1 MKILGITGGIGS
13 GKTLVLNIF
22 KENYNAEIIEADRL
36 GHELMEPGRAVYNNV
51 VSYFGRDILGKDDTI
66 DRKKLGGIVF
76 ADKDKLRKLNGL
88 SHPVIRDEILRI
100 IDEGRNRGTELL
112 VLEAALL
119 IEEGYSNLCDHMV
132 YVYSPVEIRINRLME
147 YRGFDRERA
156 LAVISS
162 QKPEKYYRDNCD
174 LVIDNSGDRFQTEE
188 NIRQM
193 MVGMY

>member
-1 MKILGITGGIGS
+1 MKVLGITGGIGS
-13 GKTLVLNIF
+13 GKTLALNIL
-22 KENYNAEIIEADRL
+22 KEKYNAEIIEADRL

-100 IDEGRNRGTELL
+100 IDEGRNRGTELV

-119 IEEGYSNLCDHMV
+119 IEEGYSSICDHMV

-156 LAVISS
+156 LAVIRS
-162 QKPEKYYRDNCD
+162 QKPEEYYRDNCD
-174 LVIDNSGDRFQTEE
+174 LMIDNSGDRFQTEE

>member
-1 MKILGITGGIGS
+1 MKVLGITGGIGS
-13 GKTLVLNIF
+13 GKTLVLNIL

-76 ADKDKLRKLNGL
+76 ADKDKLRKLNEL

-100 IDEGRNRGTELL
+100 IDEGRNRGTELV

-119 IEEGYSNLCDHMV
+119 IEEGYSSLCDHMV
-132 YVYSPVEIRINRLME
+132 YVHSPVEIRINRLME

-156 LAVISS
+156 LAVIRS
-162 QKPEKYYRDNCD
+162 QNPEKYYRDNCD
-174 LVIDNSGDRFQTEE
+174 LMIDNSGDRFQTEE

>member
-1 MKILGITGGIGS
+1 MKVLGITGGIGS
-13 GKTLVLNIF
+13 GKTLVLNIL

-100 IDEGRNRGTELL
+100 IDEGRNRGTELV

-119 IEEGYSNLCDHMV
+119 IEVGYSSLCDHMV

-156 LAVISS
+156 LAVIRS
-162 QKPEKYYRDNCD
+162 QNPEKYYRDNCD
-174 LVIDNSGDRFQTEE
+174 LMIDNSGDRFQTEE

>member
-1 MKILGITGGIGS
+1 MKVLGITGGIGS
-13 GKTLVLNIF
+13 GKTLVLNIL

-76 ADKDKLRKLNGL
+76 ADKDKLRKLNEL

-100 IDEGRNRGTELL
+100 IDEGRNRGTELV

-119 IEEGYSNLCDHMV
+119 IEGGYSSLCDHMV

-156 LAVISS
+156 LAVIRS
-162 QKPEKYYRDNCD
+162 QNPEKYYRDNCD
-174 LVIDNSGDRFQTEE
+174 LMIDNSGDRFQTEE

>member
-1 MKILGITGGIGS
+1 MKVLGITGGIGS
-13 GKTLVLNIF
+13 GKTLVLNIL

-76 ADKDKLRKLNGL
+76 ADKDKLRKLNEL

-100 IDEGRNRGTELL
+100 IDEGRNRGTELV

-119 IEEGYSNLCDHMV
+119 IEEGYSSLCDHMV
-132 YVYSPVEIRINRLME
+132 YVNSPDEIRKTRL
-147 YRGFDRERA
+147 
-156 LAVISS
+156 
-162 QKPEKYYRDNCD
+162 
-174 LVIDNSGDRFQTEE
+174 T
-188 NIRQM
+188 
-193 MVGMY
+193 

>member
-1 MKILGITGGIGS
+1 MKVLGITGGIGS
-13 GKTLVLNIF
+13 GKTLVLNIL

-76 ADKDKLRKLNGL
+76 ADKDKLRKLNEL

-100 IDEGRNRGTELL
+100 IDEGRNRGTELV

-119 IEEGYSNLCDHMV
+119 IEEGYSSLCDHMV
-132 YVYSPVEIRINRLME
+132 YVHSPVEIRINRLME

-156 LAVISS
+156 LAVIRS
-162 QKPEKYYRDNCD
+162 QNPEKYYRDNCD
-174 LVIDNSGDRFQTEE
+174 LMIDNSGDRFQTEE

-193 MVGMY
+193 MVEMY

>member
-1 MKILGITGGIGS
+1 MKVLGITGGIGS
-13 GKTLVLNIF
+13 GKTLVLNIL
-22 KENYNAEIIEADRL
+22 KEKYNAEIIEADRL

-100 IDEGRNRGTELL
+100 IDEGRNRGTELV

-119 IEEGYSNLCDHMV
+119 IEEGYSNICDHMV

-156 LAVISS
+156 LAVIRS
-162 QKPEKYYRDNCD
+162 QKPEEYYRDNCD
-174 LVIDNSGDRFQTEE
+174 LMIDNSGDRFQTEE

-193 MVGMY
+193 MVEMY